1 MFKFILFLSPER
13 VREINKI
20 NYNNSQTVLYKFSIM
35 SFTSIPTART
45 SEAIE
50 AINVNPFTKV
60 VNVRFTNGYE
70 YKYSNVSRAKIVN
83 LMLNPNMSFGFWIQ
97 DLVKQAIR
105 ELSYLRGNT
114 VATGKLCYQMTGVG
128 YKTDALPF

>member
-1 MFKFILFLSPER
+1 MF
-13 VREINKI
+13 
-20 NYNNSQTVLYKFSIM
+20 T
-35 SFTSIPTART
+35 TIPAPRT
-45 SEAIE
+45 SAAVE

-60 VNVRFTNGYE
+60 VNLRFTNGYE

-97 DLVKQAIR
+97 DLVKQATR

-114 VATGKLCYQMTGVG
+114 VATGQLCYNMTGVG
-128 YKTDALPF
+128 YKNDALPF

>member
-1 MFKFILFLSPER
+1 M
-13 VREINKI
+13 
-20 NYNNSQTVLYKFSIM
+20 
-35 SFTSIPTART
+35 FTSIPNPRT
-45 SEAIE
+45 SDAIE

-83 LMLNPNMSFGFWIQ
+83 LMINANMSFGFRIQ
-97 DLVKQAIR
+97 DLVKNTDR

-114 VATGKLCYQMTGVG
+114 VATGKLCYNQTGVG
-128 YKTDALPF
+128 YATDALPF

>member
-35 SFTSIPTART
+35 FTAIPSART
-45 SEAIE
+45 STAVE

-60 VNVRFTNGYE
+60 VNLRFTNGYE

-83 LMLNPNMSFGFWIQ
+83 LLINPNMSFGFWVQ
-97 DLVKQAIR
+97 SLAKQAIR

-128 YKTDALPF
+128 YANDSLPF